1 MSPRRNTRPNI
12 PKSSPDTPHSG
23 RDTTL
28 ESRLSHPLRGE
39 GTDQA
44 SISPTGRQLEGP
56 ESQPPPIQIS
66 EMTSQTA
73 ISDAPLSLSLDNY
86 YLSSELVPLLSEPDA
101 TSGIRTFRTRTYV
114 ELSEGGT
121 VLLGR
126 DSEQNY
132 RARSSTELIAS
143 GPRLEQVEG
152 SLLWRRIAHHD
163 MTHGSDAD
171 LTPTHHRLPD
181 DEPSQVVAP
190 KRPRT
195 TTAQGEAAEQSA
207 PTFTKNWGVDPKF
220 TPSELITIDNV
231 HYKVVTRTDARESPI
246 TYIQSPLHPT
256 YDFDL
261 LEATLRHTPDEQ
273 PRGAIQVPPDNHWE
287 IDARL
292 PFEKPLTAYVRDCFP
307 EVTTAT
313 LENIAR
319 KQFELANHSPFATA
333 GGLTALRQIFS
344 SWENATHSLH
354 PHWSDPLLMLPILP
368 TSSASKGAARSIALP
383 IPSSTGVLDRLD
395 FDPLRFQRQWLY
407 FMTTYSP
414 VDFKRFM
421 AALLTRNGYTVMEPT
436 SFNSFPA
443 LVFQRTGH
451 DYVFFM
457 SLHRTRIPKISLP
470 MYIDPITAGTRL
482 ETQVGEAAAKVV
494 QDAHNADKI
503 IWLKG
508 GTEIRPGIADT
519 IFIIRDDNARI

>member
-12 PKSSPDTPHSG
+12 PKSSPDTPHSS
-23 RDTTL
+23 RDTTP
-28 ESRLSHPLRGE
+28 ETTFNNPMRGE
-39 GTDQA
+39 GADQA
-44 SISPTGRQLEGP
+44 SISPTGRQIEAP
-56 ESQPPPIQIS
+56 ESQTPTIQIS
-66 EMTSQTA
+66 EIAWQTA
-73 ISDAPLSLSLDNY
+73 IQDAPIRVSLDNY
-86 YLSSELVPLLSEPDA
+86 YLPPELVPLLSEPDA

-114 ELSEGGT
+114 ELAEGGT

-126 DSEQNY
+126 DAEQHY
-132 RARSSTELIAS
+132 RARSSTELVAS

-152 SLLWRRIAHHD
+152 SLLWRRVAD
-163 MTHGSDAD
+163 QEMPHGSDTD
-171 LTPTHHRLPD
+171 LHHWPAD
-181 DEPSQVVAP
+181 DEPSQAAAP

-195 TTAQGEAAEQSA
+195 ASEQSETSLQSA
-207 PTFTKNWGVDPKF
+207 PTFQKNWGVDPKF

-231 HYKVVTRTDARESPI
+231 HYKMVTRTEARESPI
-246 TYIQSPLHPT
+246 TYIQSPAHPT

-261 LEATLRHTPDEQ
+261 LDAILRHTPDEQ
-273 PRGAIQVPPDNHWE
+273 PRGVIQVPPDNHWE

-292 PFEKPLTAYVRDCFP
+292 PFKKPLTAYVRDRFP

-319 KQFELANHSPFATA
+319 KQFELANNSSFATT

-368 TSSASKGAARSIALP
+368 TSSASRGAARSIALP
-383 IPSSTGVLDRLD
+383 VPSSTGTLDRLD

-421 AALLTRNGYTVMEPT
+421 AALLTRNGYTVMEPN

-443 LVFQRTGH
+443 LVFRRTEH

-470 MYIDPITAGTRL
+470 MYMDPTTAGTRL
-482 ETQVGEAAAKVV
+482 ETQVGDDAAKVV
-494 QDAHNADKI
+494 KDAQKADKI

-519 IFIIRDDNARI
+519 IFIIRDDNSRL